1 MDIYTQAVLKIIQEQ
16 QAIIGP
22 IAWDQAKKVKGL
34 QLLSDDE
41 VKVTGSGKD
50 VLSQL
55 VSQYAQFFGNASIEV
70 CKDAIKEIKPPISSD
85 QLPDILR

>member
-34 QLLSDDE
+34 QLLNADE
-41 VKVTGSGKD
+41 AKVTGSGKE

-70 CKDAIKEIKPPISSD
+70 CKDAVKEIKPPIPAD
-85 QLPDILR
+85 QLPDILK